1 MAYALNRSLQLSDEA
16 VVDQI
21 KATLPRREYRI
32 QSIIETIVASPQF
45 LNRRKPEAPAVQQ
58 RRGE

>member
-1 MAYALNRSLQLSDEA
+1 MADGLNRSLQLSDEA

-21 KATLPRREYRI
+21 KAILPKREFRF

-45 LNRRKPEAPAVQQ
+45 LNRRKPEMPQTQ
-58 RRGE
+58 SRRGE